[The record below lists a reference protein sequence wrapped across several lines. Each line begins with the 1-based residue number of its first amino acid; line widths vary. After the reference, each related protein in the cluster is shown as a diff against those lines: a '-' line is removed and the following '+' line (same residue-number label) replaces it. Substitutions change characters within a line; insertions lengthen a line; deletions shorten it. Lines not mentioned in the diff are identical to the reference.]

1 MIGTWCGAGV
11 DACVQSDRLSL
22 EKVPLVLAYLEKNND
37 TVHCSLGA
45 SAVFLMALRIVG
57 PFSFTLSR
65 RMALGYRHLTLRV
78 D

>member
-1 MIGTWCGAGV
+1 MIGTCCGVGV
-11 DACVQSDRLSL
+11 DACGQSDRLSL

-37 TVHCSLGA
+37 TVRCSLGA

-57 PFSFTLSR
+57 PFPFTLSG
-65 RMALGYRHLTLRV
+65 RMVLGYRHLTLRV